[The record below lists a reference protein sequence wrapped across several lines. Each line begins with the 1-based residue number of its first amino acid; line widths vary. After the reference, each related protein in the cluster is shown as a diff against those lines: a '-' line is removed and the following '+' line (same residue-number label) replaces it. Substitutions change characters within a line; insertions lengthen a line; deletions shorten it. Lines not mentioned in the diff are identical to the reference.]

1 MYLRLLSGKAKKIEK
16 KIKKSSRDLV
26 RALLKPTC
34 KEQKLEKEA
43 RNFPSSYKSIKK
55 KVIRRI
61 WSAILAKSRCVPK
74 IGFRGTEKIGK
85 SSRDLVRPLHNPTCR
100 GTAGNPGRGG
110 GGGVDNSL
118 ANSSNSKNPISKA

>member
-1 MYLRLLSGKAKKIEK
+1 MGFRENQKNKKK

-55 KVIRRI
+55 GHSTNLERNFG
-61 WSAILAKSRCVPK
+61 K
-74 IGFRGTEKIGK
+74 I
-85 SSRDLVRPLHNPTCR
+85 
-100 GTAGNPGRGG
+100 
-110 GGGVDNSL
+110 SL
-118 ANSSNSKNPISKA
+118 CT

>member
-55 KVIRRI
+55 RSFDESGAQFWQNLVVYLKLAFGEPKKLEKVVGI
-61 WSAILAKSRCVPK
+61 
-74 IGFRGTEKIGK
+74 
-85 SSRDLVRPLHNPTCR
+85 
-100 GTAGNPGRGG
+100 
-110 GGGVDNSL
+110 
-118 ANSSNSKNPISKA
+118 